1 MLLYER
7 ELDTADR
14 IALDGGRSQ
23 RVGRAHLTD
32 PVLRFR
38 YRERRLEG

>member
-14 IALDGGRSQ
+14 ITLDGGRSQ
-23 RVGRAHLTD
+23 RVGRAHPTD
-32 PVLRFR
+32 PILLFR
-38 YRERRLEG
+38 Y